1 MPTLRALECL
11 VAVADSGS
19 ITEAAQRLHSS
30 QPAVSHQ
37 LSSLEREVRTV
48 LLHRLPRGVVLT
60 PAGRA
65 AVAHARVALAAA
77 ASSVRAAR
85 ATVEGRTGS
94 LRLACAQSLTVGL
107 VAPVVRD
114 WHKRRP
120 EVSVVLHEAVVMD
133 DALGL
138 LERDEVDL
146 VLVPGPVPGAWTVT
160 DLVEEEVVL
169 TAATDHAWA
178 ERSVVRLADLDGCGL
193 VHFAAD
199 NSLST
204 WLDQSLARAGVHPV
218 PVVRTSVTSTA
229 PQLAAA
235 GLGVAVTP
243 LSAVGDGFSGVVRSF
258 EPRWTRRLVA
268 VTAAEPDPLVGR
280 FVADVRRR
288 GLRVPRAVRTQ
299 LSGGDEH

>member
-1 MPTLRALECL
+1 
-11 VAVADSGS
+11 
-19 ITEAAQRLHSS
+19 
-30 QPAVSHQ
+30 
-37 LSSLEREVRTV
+37 V

-65 AVAHARVALAAA
+65 AVVHARVALAAA

-85 ATVEGRTGS
+85 STVEGRSGS

-114 WHKRRP
+114 WHERRP
-120 EVSVVLHEAVVMD
+120 EVSVVLHEAVVMG

-146 VLVPGPVPGAWTVT
+146 VLVPGPVPDAWTVT

-169 TAATDHAWA
+169 SAATDHPWA
-178 ERSVVRLADLDGCGL
+178 ERSVVRLTDLDGCAL
-193 VHFAAD
+193 VHFATD
-199 NSLST
+199 NSLSA
-204 WLDQSLARAGVHPV
+204 WLDQSLARAGVQPV

-243 LSAVGDGFSGVVRSF
+243 LSAVGDGFPGVVRPF

-268 VTAAEPDPLVGR
+268 VTAAEPDPLVAR

-299 LSGGDEH
+299 LIGDDDH